1 VRSAFIAALVFLLA
15 GCAGTPPAAVKPA
28 PPPDPATLMPALEQR
43 IAVLIEEEREKI
55 DPKAKPLAIDPELT
69 GIARNRASDMAAK
82 NYMAHAAP
90 NGDTSGTLLTA
101 EDAKFQGILGE
112 NIAALH
118 YTRQSGVD
126 VNAFAK
132 GFLDI
137 WLKSPQ
143 HRDNLS
149 FAGYDRAGIG
159 AAVNGD
165 TVYVTALFAL
175 DLDLGTAPA
184 PKSP

>member
-1 VRSAFIAALVFLLA
+1 VRAAVIAALVFLLA
-15 GCAGTPPAAVKPA
+15 ACAGAPPAAVPPA

-43 IAVLIEEEREKI
+43 IAVLIEEQRERI

-69 GIARNRASDMAAK
+69 GIARKRASDMAAK

-118 YTRQSGVD
+118 YVKQSGVD
-126 VNAFAK
+126 VDAFAK
-132 GFLDI
+132 GFLDL
-137 WLKSPQ
+137 WLKSRQ
-143 HRDNLS
+143 HRDNLA

-175 DLDLGTAPA
+175 DLDVVTAPA